1 MNSNGRPVHTFSIVA
16 RDPSTGEI
24 GVAVQSHW
32 FSVGSV
38 VPWVEADVGAVA
50 TQSIA
55 DPSYGKLGLDLMRA
69 GKNAPEALKSL
80 LAGDKGRELRQVAMI
95 DSQGKVAAHTG
106 SRNIPEAG
114 HLSGDNYAVQA
125 NLMLNDRVWTA
136 MSQAFEVAQGDLAER
151 MMQALEAGQESGG
164 DIRGK
169 QSAALVIV
177 AGKNSGKPWEDKRFD
192 LRVEDHPEPLREL
205 RRLLQVQRAYHHM
218 EAGDQAI
225 ERDDYSAAMQAYK
238 TAQALIPDNPEA
250 FFWHAVALVNVDR
263 LDEALP
269 IFKKTFAMDENFRR
283 LTPRLVICGMLP
295 DDTTLIE
302 RIASV

>member
-1 MNSNGRPVHTFSIVA
+1 MNSIKRPVHTFSIVA

-38 VPWVEADVGAVA
+38 VPWVEAEVGAVA

-69 GKNAPEALKSL
+69 GKSASGALKAL
-80 LAGDKGRELRQVAMI
+80 LAGDEGRELRQVAMI
-95 DSQGKVAAHTG
+95 DAQGRAAAHTG

-114 HLSGDNYAVQA
+114 HIVGDNYAVQA
-125 NLMLNDRVWTA
+125 NLMINDRVWPG
-136 MSQAFEVAQGDLAER
+136 MSRAFEAAPGDLAER

-177 AGKNSGKPWEDKRFD
+177 TGTNSGKPWEDRRFD

-238 TAQALIPDNPEA
+238 NAEALIPDNPEA

-269 IFKKTFAMDENFRR
+269 IFQNTFAMDENFRS
-283 LTPRLVICGMLP
+283 LAPRLVICGMLP
-295 DDTTLIE
+295 DDATLIE
-302 RIASV
+302 RITSV